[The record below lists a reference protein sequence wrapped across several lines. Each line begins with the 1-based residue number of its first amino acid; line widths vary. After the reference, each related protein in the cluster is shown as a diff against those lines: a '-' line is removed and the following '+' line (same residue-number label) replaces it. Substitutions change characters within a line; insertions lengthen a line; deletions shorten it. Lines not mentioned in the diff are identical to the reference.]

1 VVVAVAVAA
10 LAGTAGCG
18 GGGGTQAASASA
30 PLVSAADH
38 RWLNEAHQADLAEI
52 AAGGQAEA
60 RGTTPAIRAAGAML
74 VRDHSAFDATL
85 VRAAAR
91 LKVSVATH
99 QTIHQTEI
107 GDRLASENGAGFDH
121 DFTASMMTAH
131 EHLIGATIGEL
142 RHGSDP
148 QVIALAQRALPVL
161 RRHLAMMRALAG
173 TG

>member
-1 VVVAVAVAA
+1 MALAA
-10 LAGTAGCG
+10 LAGAAGCG
-18 GGGGTQAASASA
+18 SGGSGEAAAA
-30 PLVSAADH
+30 PAPHVSAEDH

-52 AAGGQAEA
+52 AAGGQAKA

-85 VRAAAR
+85 VRAAST
-91 LKVSVATH
+91 LKVTLATH
-99 QTIHQTEI
+99 QSIHQTEI
-107 GDRLASENGAGFDH
+107 GDRLASENGTDFDH

-131 EHLIGATIGEL
+131 EHLIGATIAEL

-148 QVIALAQRALPVL
+148 LVVALARQALPAL
-161 RRHLAMMRALAG
+161 RRHLVMMRALAA